1 MKLAAASLLYV
12 PPPALSRTHLRIPIL
27 LGAAEQEPRA
37 AVQQPSRLL
46 KQLCSSRTAANL

>member
-27 LGAAEQEPRA
+27 LRAAEQEPRA
-37 AVQQPSRLL
+37 AVQQPSRPP
-46 KQLCSSRTAANL
+46 K